1 MLQALELEPGS
12 TFYQTSLAQVEEKLN
27 ESQRGTGNA
36 RPAAG
41 GKSGTGIHFKEK
53 WFITVL
59 LAWWDNDILLL
70 TPYESPWN
78 SFSL

>member
-41 GKSGTGIHFKEK
+41 GKSGTGIHLEK
-53 WFITVL
+53 S
-59 LAWWDNDILLL
+59 DLLL
-70 TPYESPWN
+70 CCWPGETMTFYC
-78 SFSL
+78 

>member
-1 MLQALELEPGS
+1 MLQALDLEPGS

-41 GKSGTGIHFKEK
+41 GKSGTGIHFREK
-53 WFITVL
+53 
-59 LAWWDNDILLL
+59 
-70 TPYESPWN
+70 
-78 SFSL
+78 